1 MTTISI
7 TSEHKAKRN
16 AIASDI
22 AAFIA
27 AGGKIQQLPYGPDEY
42 SETATVDLNAVKKE
56 KARAKGMTQ
65 FNNRPAAQ
73 TTAKKRKCKH
83 SGQTELA
90 KKKHS
95 QAVSTTPA
103 GRARAKASG
112 FKGEAA

>member
-27 AGGKIQQLPYGPDEY
+27 AGGKIEQIPYGPDEY
-42 SETATVDLNAVKKE
+42 SETATVDLNALKKE
-56 KARAKGMTQ
+56 KARAKGKKKL
-65 FNNRPAAQ
+65 NNSGKS
-73 TTAKKRKCKH
+73 KKARYCP
-83 SGQTELA
+83 TELT
-90 KKKHS
+90 KKMHS
-95 QAVSTTPA
+95 QAVCTSPRS
-103 GRARAKASG
+103 RARAKASG

>member
-42 SETATVDLNAVKKE
+42 SDTATADLNAVKKE

-65 FNNRPAAQ
+65 FNNRTAAQ
-73 TTAKKRKCKH
+73 TTKKRQCKH
-83 SGQTELA
+83 SGQTKLA

>member
-1 MTTISI
+1 MRHTT
-7 TSEHKAKRN
+7 KAQQEKRD
-16 AIASDI
+16 AIQRQIDEFTAN
-22 AAFIA
+22 
-27 AGGKIQQLPYGPDEY
+27 GGQIQQLPYSPDEY
-42 SETATVDLNAVKKE
+42 SETATIDLNALKKE

-65 FNNRPAAQ
+65 FNNRQTAQ
-73 TTAKKRKCKH
+73 TTAKKRKSKH

-95 QAVSTTPA
+95 QAVSATPA

>member
-7 TSEHKAKRN
+7 TSEHKAKRS

-65 FNNRPAAQ
+65 FNNRTTAQ
-73 TTAKKRKCKH
+73 TTKKRKCKH
-83 SGQTELA
+83 SAQTELA

>member
-7 TSEHKAKRN
+7 TSEQKTK
-16 AIASDI
+16 SDEI
-22 AAFIA
+22 SADTAAFIA

-65 FNNRPAAQ
+65 FNNRTAAQ
-73 TTAKKRKCKH
+73 TTKKRQCKH
-83 SGQTELA
+83 SGQTKLA